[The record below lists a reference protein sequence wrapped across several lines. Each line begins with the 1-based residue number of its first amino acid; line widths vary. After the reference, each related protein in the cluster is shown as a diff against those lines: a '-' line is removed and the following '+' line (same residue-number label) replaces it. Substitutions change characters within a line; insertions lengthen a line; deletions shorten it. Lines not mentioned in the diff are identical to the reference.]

1 MLVVVVVDLLISRDF
16 EDYVKDASDL
26 CLAEIN
32 LNPHLVNNLHS
43 YYITY
48 SNLLDTAF
56 GFNGGEQETT
66 AT

>member
-1 MLVVVVVDLLISRDF
+1 MLIVVVVDLLISRDF
-16 EDYVKDASDL
+16 ENYVKDASRL

-48 SNLLDTAF
+48 SDLLDISLR
-56 GFNGGEQETT
+56 FNGGE
-66 AT
+66 

>member
-1 MLVVVVVDLLISRDF
+1 MLVVVEVDLLISRDF
-16 EDYVKDASDL
+16 EDYVKDASDM

-48 SNLLDTAF
+48 SDLLDISLR
-56 GFNGGEQETT
+56 FNGGE
-66 AT
+66 